1 MAELDFDLFDASQTH
16 NMWELMR
23 EFRQKAPVAR
33 IQGGFVYVSRYREA
47 RAVLR
52 DAGTFSNAGGM
63 RKPGVEIPIHDAS
76 IGELVP
82 PVHGPVRKVALVA
95 AQGTGVVKAARPFAR
110 ETCETLI
117 DAIIARGSGDLL
129 SEYSLALTTRT
140 IAWLLGVPMED
151 CEQLA
156 EWGEEIMTSTL
167 TVTNR
172 TERGEG
178 YAEAFPEFTAYLEK
192 LIEDRIRN
200 EDPSGNVVTRILHAG
215 LEGGELTP
223 AMIRMILQNLLL
235 GGTGTTRDFIGNL
248 LAEILQHPELHEQLH
263 ADRTLVPAALE
274 ESLRLSPPVIY
285 LTRTCTKH
293 TELAGVAIEPGER
306 VVVGVASANRDE
318 EVYEHAEEFRLDRV
332 EPAAHLSFGFGPH
345 LCLGS
350 PLARVEGEEAIQVFL
365 ERFAPGQVRLVPGF
379 ELELMPLPYMLGPV
393 RLDVEVVQT

>member
-1 MAELDFDLFDASQTH
+1 MAQLDFDIFDASQTH
-16 NMWELMR
+16 DMWDLMR
-23 EFRQKAPVAR
+23 EFRHKAPVAR
-33 IQGGFVYVSRYREA
+33 IKGGFVYVSRYKDA

-63 RKPGVEIPIHDAS
+63 RTPGVDVPIHDAS

-82 PVHGPVRKVALVA
+82 PVHGPIRKVALVA
-95 AQGTGVVKAARPFAR
+95 AQGTGVVASARPFAR
-110 ETCETLI
+110 ETCEMLLDGI
-117 DAIIARGSGDLL
+117 VARGSGDLL
-129 SEYSLALTTRT
+129 AEYSLALTTRT

-151 CEQLA
+151 CKQLA

-172 TERGEG
+172 TERGVG
-178 YAEAFPEFTAYLEK
+178 YAESFPEFTTYLEN
-192 LIEDRIRN
+192 LIEARIRN

-215 LEGGELTP
+215 LEGGELSI

-235 GGTGTTRDFIGNL
+235 GGTGTTRDLMGNL
-248 LAEILQHPELHEQLH
+248 LAEILQRPELHAQLH
-263 ADRTLVPAALE
+263 ADRALVPAAVE

-285 LTRTCTKH
+285 LTRTCTRR
-293 TELAGVAIEPGER
+293 TELGGIAIEPDER

-318 EVYEHAEEFRLDRV
+318 EIYEDAEQFRLDRF

-350 PLARVEGEEAIQVFL
+350 PLARVEAEEAINIFL
-365 ERFAPGQVRLVPGF
+365 DRFAPGQVRLVPGF

-393 RLDVEVVQT
+393 RLDVEVVQ